1 MNTGFGAEENA
12 IKVTEHFDNDLFADT
27 KNSETTTP
35 NQTEEATLE
44 TEEVDNFH
52 GEEQKKVKVAPPK
65 IRYIKFITSD
75 FAMQNII
82 I

>member
-27 KNSETTTP
+27 KPTTP
-35 NQTEEATLE
+35 KE
-44 TEEVDNFH
+44 TEEVTHETQEVANFH